1 MKKIL
6 LMLVALIA
14 TSFSAMAE
22 DIYIVA
28 GSEELCGTAWDCTD
42 LNNKMTDNG
51 DGTYSKTFTN
61 VAAMNGYQFKVT
73 KNGTEWYGDEDG
85 NNISFN
91 VTTACDVT
99 ITFNA
104 TTLKST
110 VTGTGVQAYV
120 FNVEKVIAVGN
131 GAGAW
136 LNGVNWDPN
145 ADANKMTQV
154 ADKVYE
160 ISFDNVPVGEDYMV
174 KFATNGTWTD
184 NFGGIFEASG
194 KESDAMYNSGNIT
207 FNLEKAGTVKLRLD
221 LSKFDYATRTGAK
234 FVVTLPGSE
243 PAELTYFMKHPWGG
257 ADWTWKPMEENTDEH
272 KAVITID
279 SDGNIIDI
287 EYGYYV
293 RAEYGGVEAAY
304 LNTAAS
310 DEGASEKTI
319 MSMYN
324 PKKSEACYFS
334 YYPSYDMLIV
344 LPASVADMDIK
355 LDPEPGQYTGP
366 VNVKVNFINRTE
378 PLDYIKYSLNDGKK
392 MGGEKMVYDENTGIT
407 LSESTRLTVYVKL
420 QRCSE
425 EMELGGDY
433 VIEEST
439 GISDATVSRVP
450 AVKKIENGQ
459 VIIEH
464 NGKKFTATGAQIK

>member
-28 GSEELCGTAWDCTD
+28 GSEELCGTVWDGTD
-42 LNNKMTDNG
+42 HNNKMTDNG

-61 VAAMNGYQFKVT
+61 VAAMNGYQFKVV
-73 KNGTEWYGDEDG
+73 KNGVEWYGDEAD
-85 NNISFN
+85 NNITFN

-99 ITFNA
+99 ITFN
-104 TTLKST
+104 TTTFKST

-131 GAGAW
+131 GVGAW
-136 LNGVNWDPN
+136 LNGASWAVD

-160 ISFDNVPVGEDYMV
+160 ISFDNVPVGEEDYMV
-174 KFATNGTWTD
+174 KFATNGSWAD

-207 FNLEKAGTVKLRLD
+207 FNLEKAGTVTLRLD

-257 ADWTWKPMEENTDEH
+257 GDWTWKPMAKNTE
-272 KAVITID
+272 KKFAMLNA
-279 SDGNIIDI
+279 DG
-287 EYGYYV
+287 EV
-293 RAEYGGVEAAY
+293 AEYGWVVNGKWG
-304 LNTAAS
+304 
-310 DEGASEKTI
+310 DEGVNINTKEDDTNSKWIAEPHTFSTPQLGED
-319 MSMYN
+319 
-324 PKKSEACYFS
+324 CRFFYF
-334 YYPSYDMLIV
+334 PEIQDFVIV
-344 LPASVADMDIK
+344 IPERWAKVETSFDPA
-355 LDPEPGQYTGP
+355 PGEYTGP
-366 VNVKVNFINRTE
+366 LTVRVKCQNIPCEISNITYVLNDNNDELLYDDAKGIVLTESTNLAAFVNFA
-378 PLDYIKYSLNDGKK
+378 DGS
-392 MGGEKMVYDENTGIT
+392 T
-407 LSESTRLTVYVKL
+407 LTAVGK
-420 QRCSE
+420 
-425 EMELGGDY
+425 Y
-433 VIEEST
+433 VITTPT
-439 GISDATVSRVP
+439 GVNDITTTANTKAQKV
-450 AVKKIENGQ
+450 IENGQ
-459 VIIEH
+459 VLIIKD
-464 NGKKFTATGAQIK
+464 GKKYNLLGNQVK

>member
-28 GSEELCGTAWDCTD
+28 GSEELCGTVWDGTD

-61 VAAMNGYQFKVT
+61 VAVKNGYQFKVV
-73 KNGTEWYGDEDG
+73 KNSTEWYGDEAD
-85 NNISFN
+85 NNITFN

-99 ITFNA
+99 ITFN
-104 TTLKST
+104 TTTFKST

-120 FNVEKVIAVGN
+120 FNVEKVVAVGN
-131 GAGAW
+131 GVGAW
-136 LNGVNWDPN
+136 LNGADWVVD

-160 ISFDNVPVGEDYMV
+160 ISFDNVPVGEEDYMV
-174 KFATNGTWTD
+174 KFATNGSWAD

-207 FNLEKAGTVKLRLD
+207 FNLEKAGTVTLRLD

-257 ADWTWKPMEENTDEH
+257 GEWTWKPMAKNTD
-272 KAVITID
+272 KKFAML
-279 SDGNIIDI
+279 DGDG
-287 EYGYYV
+287 EV
-293 RAEYGGVEAAY
+293 AEYGWIVNGKWGNNGVSINAKEDDTNSKWIAEPH
-304 LNTAAS
+304 TFS
-310 DEGASEKTI
+310 
-319 MSMYN
+319 N
-324 PKKSEACYFS
+324 PQLGEDCRFFYF
-334 YYPSYDMLIV
+334 PEIQDFVIV
-344 LPASVADMDIK
+344 IPERWAKVETSFDPA
-355 LDPEPGQYTGP
+355 PGEYTGP
-366 VNVKVNFINRTE
+366 LTVRVKCQNIPCEISNITYFLNDNNDELLYDDAKGIVLTESTNLAAFVNFA
-378 PLDYIKYSLNDGKK
+378 DGS
-392 MGGEKMVYDENTGIT
+392 T
-407 LSESTRLTVYVKL
+407 LTAVGK
-420 QRCSE
+420 
-425 EMELGGDY
+425 Y
-433 VIEEST
+433 VITTPT
-439 GISDATVSRVP
+439 GVNDITTTATTKAQKV
-450 AVKKIENGQ
+450 IENGQ
-459 VIIEH
+459 VLIIKD
-464 NGKKFTATGAQIK
+464 GKKYNLLGNQVK

>member
-28 GSEELCGTAWDCTD
+28 GSEELCGTVWDGTD

-61 VAAMNGYQFKVT
+61 VAVMNGYQFKVV
-73 KNGTEWYGDEDG
+73 KNSTEWYGDEAD
-85 NNISFN
+85 NNITFN

-104 TTLKST
+104 TTFKST

-131 GAGAW
+131 GVGAW
-136 LNGVNWDPN
+136 LNGASWAVD

-160 ISFDNVPVGEDYMV
+160 ISFDNVPVGEEDYMV
-174 KFATNGTWTD
+174 KFATNGSWAD

-207 FNLEKAGTVKLRLD
+207 FNLEKAGTVTLRLD

-243 PAELTYFMKHPWGG
+243 PAEPTYFMKHPWGG
-257 ADWTWKPMEENTDEH
+257 ADWTWKPMAKNTE
-272 KAVITID
+272 KKFAML
-279 SDGNIIDI
+279 DGDG
-287 EYGYYV
+287 EV
-293 RAEYGGVEAAY
+293 AEYGWIVNGKWGDNGVSINAKEDDTNSKWIAEPHTFSTPQ
-304 LNTAAS
+304 LGE
-310 DEGASEKTI
+310 D
-319 MSMYN
+319 
-324 PKKSEACYFS
+324 CRFFYF
-334 YYPSYDMLIV
+334 PEIQDFVIV
-344 LPASVADMDIK
+344 IPERWAKVETSFDPA
-355 LDPEPGQYTGP
+355 PGEYTGP
-366 VNVKVNFINRTE
+366 LTVRVKCQNAPCEISKITYFLNDNNDELLYDDAKGIVLTESTNLAAFVNFA
-378 PLDYIKYSLNDGKK
+378 DGS
-392 MGGEKMVYDENTGIT
+392 T
-407 LSESTRLTVYVKL
+407 LTAVGK
-420 QRCSE
+420 
-425 EMELGGDY
+425 Y
-433 VIEEST
+433 VITTPT
-439 GISDATVSRVP
+439 GVNDITTTATTKAQKV
-450 AVKKIENGQ
+450 IENGQ
-459 VIIEH
+459 VLIIKD
-464 NGKKFTATGAQIK
+464 GKKYNLLGNQVK

>member
-28 GSEELCGTAWDCTD
+28 GSEELCGTVWDGTD

-61 VAAMNGYQFKVT
+61 VAVMNGYQFKVV
-73 KNGTEWYGDEDG
+73 KNSTEWYGDEAD
-85 NNISFN
+85 NNITFN

-104 TTLKST
+104 TTFKST

-120 FNVEKVIAVGN
+120 FNVEKVVAVGN
-131 GAGAW
+131 GVGAW
-136 LNGVNWDPN
+136 LNGANWDPN

-160 ISFDNVPVGEDYMV
+160 ITFDNVPVDEGYMV
-174 KFATNGTWTD
+174 KFVTNGSWTD
-184 NFGGIFEASG
+184 NFGGFFEASG

-207 FNLEKAGTVKLRLD
+207 FNLEKAGTVTLRLD

-257 ADWTWKPMEENTDEH
+257 GEWTWKPMVKNTD
-272 KAVITID
+272 KKFAML
-279 SDGNIIDI
+279 DGDG
-287 EYGYYV
+287 EV
-293 RAEYGGVEAAY
+293 AEYGWIVNGKWGDNGVSINAKEDDTNSKWIAEPHTFSTPQ
-304 LNTAAS
+304 LGE
-310 DEGASEKTI
+310 D
-319 MSMYN
+319 
-324 PKKSEACYFS
+324 CRFS
-334 YYPSYDMLIV
+334 YFPEIQDFVIV
-344 LPASVADMDIK
+344 IPERWAKAEVSFDPA
-355 LDPEPGQYTGP
+355 PGEYTGP
-366 VNVKVNFINRTE
+366 LTVRVKCQNIPCEISNITYFLNDNNDELLYDDAKGIVLTESTNLAAFVNFA
-378 PLDYIKYSLNDGKK
+378 DGS
-392 MGGEKMVYDENTGIT
+392 T
-407 LSESTRLTVYVKL
+407 LTAVGK
-420 QRCSE
+420 
-425 EMELGGDY
+425 Y
-433 VIEEST
+433 VITTPT
-439 GISDATVSRVP
+439 GVNDITTTANTKAQKV
-450 AVKKIENGQ
+450 IENGQ
-459 VIIEH
+459 VLIIKD
-464 NGKKFTATGAQIK
+464 GKKYNLLGNQVK

>member
-28 GSEELCGTAWDCTD
+28 GSEELCGTVWDGTD
-42 LNNKMTDNG
+42 HNNKMTDNG

-61 VAAMNGYQFKVT
+61 VAAMNGYQFKVV
-73 KNGTEWYGDEDG
+73 KNGVEWYGDEAD
-85 NNISFN
+85 NNITFN

-104 TTLKST
+104 TTFKST

-120 FNVEKVIAVGN
+120 FNVEKVVAVGN
-131 GAGAW
+131 GVGAW
-136 LNGVNWDPN
+136 LNGANWDPN

-160 ISFDNVPVGEDYMV
+160 IAFDNVPVDEGYMV
-174 KFATNGTWTD
+174 KFVTNGSWAD
-184 NFGGIFEASG
+184 NFGGFFEASG

-257 ADWTWKPMEENTDEH
+257 GEWAWKPMAKNTE
-272 KAVITID
+272 KKFAML
-279 SDGNIIDI
+279 DGDG
-287 EYGYYV
+287 EV
-293 RAEYGGVEAAY
+293 AEYGWIVNGKWGNNGVSINAKEDDTNSKWIAKPHTTFNPQLGEDCRFIY
-304 LNTAAS
+304 FPQTS
-310 DEGASEKTI
+310 D
-319 MSMYN
+319 
-324 PKKSEACYFS
+324 
-334 YYPSYDMLIV
+334 DVIV
-344 LPASVADMDIK
+344 IPERVTNAEVSFDPA
-355 LDPEPGQYTGP
+355 PGEYTGP
-366 VNVKVNFINRTE
+366 LTVRVKYNNLPGEISNITYFLNNNNDELLYDDAKGIVLTESTNLVAFVNFT
-378 PLDYIKYSLNDGKK
+378 DGN
-392 MGGEKMVYDENTGIT
+392 V
-407 LSESTRLTVYVKL
+407 LSVVGK
-420 QRCSE
+420 
-425 EMELGGDY
+425 Y
-433 VIEEST
+433 VITMPT
-439 GISDATVSRVP
+439 GVNDITTTATTKAQKV
-450 AVKKIENGQ
+450 IENGQ
-459 VIIEH
+459 VLIIKD
-464 NGKKFTATGAQIK
+464 GKKYNLLGNQVK

>member
-28 GSEELCGTAWDCTD
+28 GSEELCGTVWDGTD
-42 LNNKMTDNG
+42 HNNKMTDNG

-61 VAAMNGYQFKVT
+61 VAAMNGYQFKVV
-73 KNGTEWYGDEDG
+73 KNGVEWYGDEAD
-85 NNISFN
+85 NNITFN

-104 TTLKST
+104 TTFKST

-120 FNVEKVIAVGN
+120 FNVEKVVAVGN
-131 GAGAW
+131 GVGAW
-136 LNGVNWDPN
+136 LNGASWAVD

-160 ISFDNVPVGEDYMV
+160 ISFDNVPVGEEDYMV

-207 FNLEKAGTVKLRLD
+207 FNLEKAGTVTLRLD

-243 PAELTYFMKHPWGG
+243 PAEPTYFMKHPWGG
-257 ADWTWKPMEENTDEH
+257 ADWTWKPMAKNTE
-272 KAVITID
+272 KKFAML
-279 SDGNIIDI
+279 DGDG
-287 EYGYYV
+287 EV
-293 RAEYGGVEAAY
+293 AEYGWIVNGKWGNNGVSINAKEDDTNSKWIAEPH
-304 LNTAAS
+304 TFS
-310 DEGASEKTI
+310 
-319 MSMYN
+319 N
-324 PKKSEACYFS
+324 PQLGEDCRFFYF
-334 YYPSYDMLIV
+334 PEIQDFVIV
-344 LPASVADMDIK
+344 IPERWAKVETSFDPA
-355 LDPEPGQYTGP
+355 PGEYTGP
-366 VNVKVNFINRTE
+366 LTVRVKCQNIPCEISNITYFLNDNNDELLYDDAKGIVLTESTNLAAFVNFA
-378 PLDYIKYSLNDGKK
+378 DG
-392 MGGEKMVYDENTGIT
+392 NT
-407 LSESTRLTVYVKL
+407 LTAVGK
-420 QRCSE
+420 
-425 EMELGGDY
+425 Y
-433 VIEEST
+433 VITTPT
-439 GISDATVSRVP
+439 GVNDITTTATTKAQKV
-450 AVKKIENGQ
+450 IENGQ
-459 VIIEH
+459 VLIIKD
-464 NGKKFTATGAQIK
+464 GKKYNLLGNQVK

>member
-28 GSEELCGTAWDCTD
+28 GSEELCGTVWDGTD
-42 LNNKMTDNG
+42 HNNKMTDNG

-61 VAAMNGYQFKVT
+61 VAAMNGYQFKVA
-73 KNGTEWYGDEDG
+73 KNGTEWYGDEAG
-85 NNISFN
+85 NNITFN

-104 TTLKST
+104 TTFKST

-120 FNVEKVIAVGN
+120 FNVEKVVAVGN
-131 GAGAW
+131 GVGAW
-136 LNGVNWDPN
+136 LNGVDWDPN

-160 ISFDNVPVGEDYMV
+160 IAFDNVPVDEGYMV
-174 KFATNGTWTD
+174 KFATNGSWTD
-184 NFGGIFEASG
+184 NFGGFFEASG

-257 ADWTWKPMEENTDEH
+257 GDWTWKPMAKNTE
-272 KAVITID
+272 KKFAMLNG
-279 SDGNIIDI
+279 DG
-287 EYGYYV
+287 EV
-293 RAEYGGVEAAY
+293 AEYGWVVNGKWGDDGVSINAKEDDS
-304 LNTAAS
+304 NSKWIPDPQTNF
-310 DEGASEKTI
+310 
-319 MSMYN
+319 N
-324 PKKSEACYFS
+324 PQLGEDCRFFYF
-334 YYPSYDMLIV
+334 PEIQDFVIV
-344 LPASVADMDIK
+344 IPERWAKAEVSF
-355 LDPEPGQYTGP
+355 DPTPGEYTGP
-366 VNVKVNFINRTE
+366 LTVRVKCQNIPCEISNITYFLNDNNDELLYDDAKGIVLTESTNLAAFVNFA
-378 PLDYIKYSLNDGKK
+378 DGS
-392 MGGEKMVYDENTGIT
+392 T
-407 LSESTRLTVYVKL
+407 LTAVGK
-420 QRCSE
+420 
-425 EMELGGDY
+425 Y
-433 VIEEST
+433 VITTPT
-439 GISDATVSRVP
+439 GVNDITTTATTNN
-450 AVKKIENGQ
+450 AKKVIENGQ
-459 VIIEH
+459 VLIIKD
-464 NGKKFTATGAQIK
+464 GKKYNLLGNQVK

>member
-1 MKKIL
+1 MMKKL
-6 LMLVALIA
+6 FLMLAMLVASVA
-14 TSFSAMAE
+14 TAMAQ
-22 DIYIVA
+22 DVYVVA
-28 GSEELCGTAWDCTD
+28 GCAELCGSTWDPGD
-42 LNNKMTDNG
+42 TDNQMTLQS
-51 DGTYSKTFTN
+51 DGTHAKTFTN
-61 VAAMNGYQFKVT
+61 VAVGTDYSFKVV
-73 KNGTEWYGDEDG
+73 KKSQNGEQEWIGNADG
-85 NNISFN
+85 TN
-91 VTTACDVT
+91 VVFSVASVCDVT
-99 ITFNA
+99 ITFNPFDY
-104 TTLKST
+104 SIT
-110 VTGTGVQAYV
+110 VTGSGVQAYV

-136 LNGVNWDPN
+136 LNDATWDPN
-145 ADANKMTQV
+145 ADVNKMTEV

-184 NFGGIFEASG
+184 NFGGFFEASG

-234 FVVTLPGSE
+234 FVITLPGSE
-243 PAELTYFMKHPWGG
+243 PAELSYFMKHPWGG

-324 PKKSEACYFS
+324 PKKSEACYFC
-334 YYPSYDMLIV
+334 YYSSRDMLIV
-344 LPASVADMDIK
+344 VPASVADMDIK

-378 PLDYIKYSLNDGKK
+378 PLDYIKYSLNDG
-392 MGGEKMVYDENTGIT
+392 EKMVYDENTGIT
-407 LSESTRLTVYVKL
+407 LSESTSLTVYLKL
-420 QRCSE
+420 QRWSQE
-425 EMELGGDY
+425 VILGGDY
-433 VIEEST
+433 VIEEAS
-439 GISDATVSRVP
+439 GISDATVSRAP

-459 VIIEH
+459 VLIIKD
-464 NGKKFTATGAQIK
+464 GKKYNLLGNQVK

>member
-28 GSEELCGTAWDCTD
+28 GSGDLCGTSWDGTD

-61 VAAMNGYQFKVT
+61 VAVKNGYQFKVV
-73 KNGTEWYGDEDG
+73 KNSEEWYGDEAD
-85 NNISFN
+85 NNITFN

-99 ITFNA
+99 ITFN
-104 TTLKST
+104 TTTFKST

-120 FNVEKVIAVGN
+120 FNVEKVVAVGN
-131 GAGAW
+131 GVGAW
-136 LNGVNWDPN
+136 LNGANWEVN

-160 ISFDNVPVGEDYMV
+160 ISFDNVPVGEEDYMV
-174 KFATNGTWTD
+174 KFATNGSWAD

-207 FNLEKAGTVKLRLD
+207 FNLEKAGTVTLRLD

-257 ADWTWKPMEENTDEH
+257 GDWTWKPMVKNTD
-272 KAVITID
+272 KKFAML
-279 SDGNIIDI
+279 DGDG
-287 EYGYYV
+287 EV
-293 RAEYGGVEAAY
+293 AEYGWIVNGKWGDNGVSINAKEDDTNSKWIA
-304 LNTAAS
+304 
-310 DEGASEKTI
+310 
-319 MSMYN
+319 N
-324 PKKSEACYFS
+324 PHTFFNPQLGEDCRFFYF
-334 YYPSYDMLIV
+334 PEIQDFVIV
-344 LPASVADMDIK
+344 IPERWAKVETSFDPA
-355 LDPEPGQYTGP
+355 PGEYTGP
-366 VNVKVNFINRTE
+366 LTVRVKCQNIPCEISNITYFLNDNNDELLYDDAKGIVLTESTNLAAFVNFA
-378 PLDYIKYSLNDGKK
+378 DGS
-392 MGGEKMVYDENTGIT
+392 T
-407 LSESTRLTVYVKL
+407 LTAVGK
-420 QRCSE
+420 
-425 EMELGGDY
+425 Y
-433 VIEEST
+433 VITTPT
-439 GISDATVSRVP
+439 GVNDITTTATTKAQKV
-450 AVKKIENGQ
+450 IENGQ
-459 VIIEH
+459 VLIIKD
-464 NGKKFTATGAQIK
+464 GKKYNLLGNQVK

>member
-28 GSEELCGTAWDCTD
+28 GSEELCGTVWDGTD

-61 VAAMNGYQFKVT
+61 VAVKNGYQFKVV
-73 KNGTEWYGDEDG
+73 KNSTEWYGDEAD
-85 NNISFN
+85 NNITFN

-99 ITFNA
+99 ITFN
-104 TTLKST
+104 TTTFKST

-120 FNVEKVIAVGN
+120 FNVEKVVAVGN
-131 GAGAW
+131 GVGAW
-136 LNGVNWDPN
+136 LNGADWVVD

-160 ISFDNVPVGEDYMV
+160 ISFDNVPVGEEDYMV
-174 KFATNGTWTD
+174 KFATNGSWAD

-207 FNLEKAGTVKLRLD
+207 FNLEKAGTVTLRLD

-257 ADWTWKPMEENTDEH
+257 GDWTWKPMVKNTD
-272 KAVITID
+272 KKFAML
-279 SDGNIIDI
+279 DGDG
-287 EYGYYV
+287 EV
-293 RAEYGGVEAAY
+293 AEYGWIVNGKWGDNGVSINAKEDDTNSKWIA
-304 LNTAAS
+304 
-310 DEGASEKTI
+310 
-319 MSMYN
+319 N
-324 PKKSEACYFS
+324 PHTFSNPQLGEDCRFFYF
-334 YYPSYDMLIV
+334 PEIQDFVIV
-344 LPASVADMDIK
+344 IPERWAKVETSFDPA
-355 LDPEPGQYTGP
+355 PGEYTGP
-366 VNVKVNFINRTE
+366 LTVRVKCQNIPCEISNITYVLNDNNDELLYDDAKGIVLTESTNLAAFVNFT
-378 PLDYIKYSLNDGKK
+378 DG
-392 MGGEKMVYDENTGIT
+392 NT
-407 LSESTRLTVYVKL
+407 LSVVGK
-420 QRCSE
+420 
-425 EMELGGDY
+425 Y
-433 VIEEST
+433 VITMPT
-439 GISDATVSRVP
+439 GVNDITTTANTKAQKV
-450 AVKKIENGQ
+450 IENGQ
-459 VIIEH
+459 VLIIKD
-464 NGKKFTATGAQIK
+464 GKKYNLLGNQVK

>member
-28 GSEELCGTAWDCTD
+28 GSEDLCGTVWDGTD
-42 LNNKMTDNG
+42 HNNKMTDNG

-61 VAAMNGYQFKVT
+61 VAAKNGYQFKVV
-73 KNGTEWYGDEDG
+73 KNGVEWYGDEAD
-85 NNISFN
+85 NNITFN

-99 ITFNA
+99 ITFN
-104 TTLKST
+104 TTTFKST

-131 GAGAW
+131 GVGAW
-136 LNGVNWDPN
+136 LNGASWAVD

-160 ISFDNVPVGEDYMV
+160 ISFDNVPVGEEDYMV

-207 FNLEKAGTVKLRLD
+207 FNLEKAGTVTLRLD

-257 ADWTWKPMEENTDEH
+257 GEWTWKPMAKNTE
-272 KAVITID
+272 KKFAML
-279 SDGNIIDI
+279 DGDG
-287 EYGYYV
+287 EV
-293 RAEYGGVEAAY
+293 AEYGWIVNGKWGNNGVSINAKEDDTNSKWIAEPH
-304 LNTAAS
+304 TFS
-310 DEGASEKTI
+310 
-319 MSMYN
+319 N
-324 PKKSEACYFS
+324 PQLGEDCRFFYF
-334 YYPSYDMLIV
+334 PEIQDFVIV
-344 LPASVADMDIK
+344 VPERWAKVETSFDPA
-355 LDPEPGQYTGP
+355 PGEYTGP
-366 VNVKVNFINRTE
+366 LTVRVKCQNIPCEISNITYFLNDNNDELLYDDAKGIVLTESTNLAAFVNFA
-378 PLDYIKYSLNDGKK
+378 DGS
-392 MGGEKMVYDENTGIT
+392 T
-407 LSESTRLTVYVKL
+407 LTAVGK
-420 QRCSE
+420 
-425 EMELGGDY
+425 Y
-433 VIEEST
+433 VITTPT
-439 GISDATVSRVP
+439 GVNDITTTATTKAQKV
-450 AVKKIENGQ
+450 IENGQ
-459 VIIEH
+459 VLIIKD
-464 NGKKFTATGAQIK
+464 GKKYNLLGNQVK

>member
-28 GSEELCGTAWDCTD
+28 GSGDLCGTSWDGTD

-61 VAAMNGYQFKVT
+61 VAAMNGYQFKVV
-73 KNGTEWYGDEDG
+73 KNSEEWYGDEAG
-85 NNISFN
+85 NNITFN

-104 TTLKST
+104 TTFKST

-120 FNVEKVIAVGN
+120 FNVEKVVAVGN
-131 GAGAW
+131 GVGAW
-136 LNGVNWDPN
+136 LNGANWDVN

-160 ISFDNVPVGEDYMV
+160 IAFDNVPVDEGYMV
-174 KFATNGTWTD
+174 KFVTNGSWTD

-207 FNLEKAGTVKLRLD
+207 FNLEKAGTVTLRLD

-257 ADWTWKPMEENTDEH
+257 GDWTWKPMVKNTD
-272 KAVITID
+272 KKFAML
-279 SDGNIIDI
+279 DGDG
-287 EYGYYV
+287 EV
-293 RAEYGGVEAAY
+293 AEYGWIVNGKWGDNGVSINAKEDDTNSKWIA
-304 LNTAAS
+304 NPHTFS
-310 DEGASEKTI
+310 DPQLGED
-319 MSMYN
+319 
-324 PKKSEACYFS
+324 CRFFYF
-334 YYPSYDMLIV
+334 PEIQDFVIV
-344 LPASVADMDIK
+344 IPERWAKVETSFDPA
-355 LDPEPGQYTGP
+355 PGEYTGP
-366 VNVKVNFINRTE
+366 LTVRVKCQNIPCEISNITYFLNDNNDELLYDDAKGIVLTESTNLAAFVNFA
-378 PLDYIKYSLNDGKK
+378 DGS
-392 MGGEKMVYDENTGIT
+392 T
-407 LSESTRLTVYVKL
+407 LTAVGK
-420 QRCSE
+420 
-425 EMELGGDY
+425 Y
-433 VIEEST
+433 VITTPT
-439 GISDATVSRVP
+439 GVNDITTTATTKAQKV
-450 AVKKIENGQ
+450 IENGQ
-459 VIIEH
+459 VLIIKD
-464 NGKKFTATGAQIK
+464 GKKYNLLGNQVK

>member
-14 TSFSAMAE
+14 TSLSAMAE

-28 GSEELCGTAWDCTD
+28 GSEELCGTVWDGTD

-61 VAAMNGYQFKVT
+61 VAVKNGYQFKVV
-73 KNGTEWYGDEDG
+73 KNSEVWYGDEAD
-85 NNISFN
+85 NNITFN

-104 TTLKST
+104 TTFKST

-120 FNVEKVIAVGN
+120 FNVEKVVAVGN
-131 GAGAW
+131 GVGAW
-136 LNGVNWDPN
+136 LNGADWVVD

-160 ISFDNVPVGEDYMV
+160 ISFDNVPVGEEDYMV
-174 KFATNGTWTD
+174 KFATNGSWAD

-207 FNLEKAGTVKLRLD
+207 FNLEKAGTVTLRLD

-257 ADWTWKPMEENTDEH
+257 GDWTWKPMAKNTD
-272 KAVITID
+272 KKFALVNNN
-279 SDGNIIDI
+279 DGEVI
-287 EYGYYV
+287 EYGWIV
-293 RAEYGGVEAAY
+293 NGKWGNEGVNINTKEDDTNSKWIAEPHTFSTPQLGE
-304 LNTAAS
+304 
-310 DEGASEKTI
+310 D
-319 MSMYN
+319 
-324 PKKSEACYFS
+324 CRFFYF
-334 YYPSYDMLIV
+334 PEIQDFVIV
-344 LPASVADMDIK
+344 IPERWAKAEVSFDPA
-355 LDPEPGQYTGP
+355 PGEYTGP
-366 VNVKVNFINRTE
+366 LTVRVKCQNIPCEISNITYFLNDNNDELLYDDAKGIVLTESTNLAAFVNFA
-378 PLDYIKYSLNDGKK
+378 DGS
-392 MGGEKMVYDENTGIT
+392 T
-407 LSESTRLTVYVKL
+407 LSAVGK
-420 QRCSE
+420 
-425 EMELGGDY
+425 Y
-433 VIEEST
+433 VITTPT
-439 GISDATVSRVP
+439 GVNDITTATTKAQKV
-450 AVKKIENGQ
+450 IENGQ
-459 VIIEH
+459 VLIIKD
-464 NGKKFTATGAQIK
+464 GKKYNLLGNQVK